1 VGERR
6 AAPERRAAA
15 LVVGAALLA
24 YANGLTGSFVYD
36 DRRIIEE
43 NPRVHDLSRAGE
55 LITSPYWG
63 TLKKDGLWRPLTLF
77 TYAANAALT
86 GLDPFFFHLVN
97 VLLHAAVSLA
107 VLLLGRR
114 LLPLPAAAAGALLF
128 AVHPVHTEAVTG
140 IVGRAELLA
149 ALCVLLALLL
159 HVRAG
164 PPGPAAVGG
173 LALLQLAGLLGKE
186 NALAL
191 PLLALTVDL
200 ALRRRPRLAPL
211 VAMGAAAALYLGA
224 RALVLGGHLR
234 PPEAPAIPL
243 ALLPA
248 ADRVLTALKLQ
259 GLYLLLLVFPRDLT
273 IDRSEP
279 QIASVQG
286 LFSTGGLLVLGGTAL
301 AALVLVLAARRSRLL
316 FAALLFHGAAL
327 ALVSNVFFVIGT
339 SFGERLLYLP
349 SVAFSLALG
358 GLLARLPRPAFL
370 AVTALLAL
378 GGSARAWARNAEFRN
393 DLALFE
399 SAARVSP
406 RSARVRIN
414 YAHALIADGRPA
426 EAAAQL
432 EEALRLETGFGQA
445 WFLLGKLRLDAGNP
459 AEAERLLREGLSRLP
474 GDALAQDLLAAAVYR
489 QRRHADAEVELEK
502 ALALDPGLVDA
513 TLRLAALRRARGDAA
528 GARAAIDRTLATLR
542 SRGAGPDDPRVRRL
556 QGAR

>member
-1 VGERR
+1 VEVRRTAAERR
-6 AAPERRAAA
+6 AAG

-43 NPRVHDLSRAGE
+43 NPRVHGLSRAAE
-55 LITSPYWG
+55 LLTTPYWG
-63 TLKKDGLWRPLTLF
+63 TLRKDGLWRPLTLF

-107 VLLLGRR
+107 VLFLGRR
-114 LLPLPAAAAGALLF
+114 VLPPAAAAAGAVLF

-149 ALCVLLALLL
+149 ALFVLLALLL
-159 HVRAG
+159 HARAR
-164 PPGPAAVGG
+164 PGPAALLGI
-173 LALLQLAGLLGKE
+173 AALQLAGLLSKE

-191 PLLALTVDL
+191 PLVALTLDL
-200 ALRRRPRLAPL
+200 ALGRRPRLAPL
-211 VAMGAAAALYLGA
+211 LAMAAAAALYLGA

-234 PPEAPAIPL
+234 PPEAPLIPL
-243 ALLPA
+243 AQLPA

-259 GLYLLLLVFPRDLT
+259 GLYLWLLAFPRDLV

-279 QIASVQG
+279 QIAPVHG
-286 LFSTGGLLVLGGTAL
+286 LSSAGGLLVLAGVAL
-301 AALVLVLAARRSRLL
+301 AAVALVVAARRSRPLL
-316 FAALLFHGAAL
+316 AALLFHGAAL
-327 ALVSNVFFVIGT
+327 ALVSNVFFAIGT
-339 SFGERLLYLP
+339 NFGERLLYLP

-370 AVTALLAL
+370 AAAALLAVA
-378 GGSARAWARNAEFRN
+378 GTARAWARNAEFRD
-393 DLALFE
+393 DLALLE

-414 YAHALIADGRPA
+414 YAHALIAAGRPG

-432 EEALRLETGFGQA
+432 EEALRLETGFAQA
-445 WFLLGKLRLDAGNP
+445 WFLLGKLRLDAGNAP
-459 AEAERLLREGLSRLP
+459 EGERLFREGLRRSP
-474 GDALAQDLLAAAVYR
+474 EDAVAQDLLALAVYR
-489 QRRHADAEVELEK
+489 QRRLGDAEVELEK
-502 ALALDPGLVDA
+502 ALALDPTLVDA
-513 TLRLAALRRARGDAA
+513 TLRLAALRRARQDAA
-528 GARAAIDRTLATLR
+528 GARAAIDRTLEALR
-542 SRGAGPDDPRVRRL
+542 SRGAAPDDPRVLRL
-556 QGAR
+556 KAFP